1 MADYDLGLADG
12 VKALHEAA
20 DAYWA
25 QETVLAMRKT
35 KSGEKQT
42 NIRPRS
48 IFLEKK
54 PSGFYA
60 RLMLTEQETLKPD
73 LLLRTL
79 AEIAGIEL
87 PPVRIHRLL
96 LLGQD
101 ARGTAKPLL
110 DL

>member
-1 MADYDLGLADG
+1 
-12 VKALHEAA
+12 
-20 DAYWA
+20 
-25 QETVLAMRKT
+25 MRKT

-42 NIRPRS
+42 NIRPMS

>member
-1 MADYDLGLADG
+1 
-12 VKALHEAA
+12 
-20 DAYWA
+20 
-25 QETVLAMRKT
+25 
-35 KSGEKQT
+35 
-42 NIRPRS
+42 
-48 IFLEKK
+48 
-54 PSGFYA
+54 
-60 RLMLTEQETLKPD
+60 MLTEQETLKPD